1 MLHRRAAIRGAPRRP
16 RRPGVARRGL
26 AALSAALAL
35 LPAAQAA
42 DVFTPDFR
50 VHPDDI
56 NVLMAVDAR
65 RSGDLAP
72 FQPGGHGK
80 FFLQAWSRADQSAAW
95 TVTVPAADDYAVR
108 VLVSEQQN
116 RPLRAEV
123 SSGPVRV
130 AGRIPPSPWPWN
142 RVDLEGTLR
151 LAAGAQEIALRLAPA
166 EGAGPFLAR
175 VMSVELVRPAVRD
188 RLHAAALRA
197 RADTRWFR
205 AARYGFMVHWTSQSM
220 PRRGDAK
227 PYEQAVRDFDVGA
240 LADQVKDGGA
250 GFLVFTASHAFQ
262 YFPAPLQSLDAI
274 LPGRTSRRDLVADLA
289 DALGKRGIRLFLY
302 YHLGAVPDHAWLQA
316 CGFWET
322 DTSRLFGNWEK
333 IIREA
338 GERYRDKLAGWWFD
352 DGTTS
357 YYYRRAPWE
366 RLLAAARA
374 GNPARLVAF
383 NAWELPPATEFQDY
397 HCGEGDG
404 DATGRGMLAAG
415 GDGRYAGGPYR
426 GLQAAA
432 TLVTEQDW
440 VHGGKDLEIGRPPW
454 SAPQLADL
462 LKRFAERRNVPI
474 FNLEIYQEG
483 FVSPQTID
491 LFKQAR
497 AQAGWTS
504 D

>member
-1 MLHRRAAIRGAPRRP
+1 MRSA
-16 RRPGVARRGL
+16 VASL
-26 AALSAALAL
+26 LALAL

-50 VHPDDI
+50 VHPDDVT
-56 NVLMAVDAR
+56 VLMAVDAK

-80 FFLQAWSRADQSAAW
+80 FFLQGWSRADQSAAW
-95 TVTVPAADDYAVR
+95 TVTAPAADDYAVR
-108 VLVSEQQN
+108 VLVSVSGN
-116 RPLRAEV
+116 RPLKAEV
-123 SSGPVRV
+123 ASGP
-130 AGRIPPSPWPWN
+130 GRADGAIPPSPWQWN
-142 RVDLEGTLR
+142 RVELEGTLR
-151 LAAGAQEIALRLAPA
+151 LVAGAQEIALRLAPA
-166 EGAGPFLAR
+166 EGAEPFQAR
-175 VMSVELVRPAVRD
+175 VMSVELVRSAVRE

-197 RADTRWFR
+197 RADTRWLQ

-220 PRRGDAK
+220 PRRGEPK
-227 PYEQAVRDFDVGA
+227 PYDKAVQDFDVEA
-240 LADQVKDGGA
+240 LAGQVKAGGA
-250 GFLVFTASHAFQ
+250 GFLVLTTSHAGQ
-262 YFPAPLQSLDAI
+262 YFPAPLRSLDAI

-302 YHLGAVPDHAWLQA
+302 YHLGAVPDHAWLTA

-322 DTSRLFGNWEK
+322 DASRLFGNWEK
-333 IIREA
+333 IVREA
-338 GERYRDKLAGWWFD
+338 GERYTTKLTGWWFD

-357 YYYRRAPWE
+357 YYYRSAPWE
-366 RLLAAARA
+366 RLLGAARA

-397 HCGEGDG
+397 HCGEGDQ
-404 DATGRGMLAAG
+404 DATGRGALAPG
-415 GDGRYAGGPYR
+415 GDGRYASGPYR

-432 TLVTEQDW
+432 TLVTEGDW
-440 VHGGKDLEIGRPPW
+440 VHAARDREIGRPRW
-454 SAPQLADL
+454 AAPQLAEL

-483 FVSPQTID
+483 AVSPQTID

-497 AQAGWTS
+497 SLAGWPAE
-504 D
+504 